1 MIESL
6 HRRISTLFICL
17 LTVIWLVILFLFIN
31 NSYRNNLSDLQQTI
45 RAALHYTTWD
55 TFIISNGQT
64 SPSELDHIPYCLFS
78 IDESNEMEIMFD
90 TFSGVT
96 DDYLLKQGKALISN
110 HKNYVFFKRTY
121 YAVCN
126 LPYILECD
134 ILLSPAV
141 KSHVLPV
148 KIPPP
153 GLCLDSFLSLFSAF
167 PGKIHGG
174 KQHSRLIQDYR
185 RP

>member
-1 MIESL
+1 MAITPIMEEMEFL
-6 HRRISTLFICL
+6 PKHLFLKYMYNGTIYQEQTTQTISYKL
-17 LTVIWLVILFLFIN
+17 LTQNMRKGETYNIYVDPKHPSVFIL
-31 NSYRNNLSDLQQTI
+31 QKK
-45 RAALHYTTWD
+45 
-55 TFIISNGQT
+55 
-64 SPSELDHIPYCLFS
+64 
-78 IDESNEMEIMFD
+78 DESGFYHCSYIW
-90 TFSGVT
+90 
-96 DDYLLKQGKALISN
+96 
-110 HKNYVFFKRTY
+110 NYVFFKRTY